1 MKKALIASFLFI
13 CLLAGGGSALFGDAP
28 YNTYETQGI
37 RIASANST
45 EGQHLTGTDEENAD
59 EVYEA
64 TKDLHTTG
72 VPQDVDINTWRLRVE
87 GDKIENTLSLSY
99 EDLKKMNMVK
109 KEVTL
114 ICPGVFTDYAEWEGV
129 SLSDILDSARIQ
141 DGYKRVTVHGLD
153 GYKSHF
159 SPEEIERN
167 LIFLALKVNGVT
179 LPKEHGYPA
188 RIVAEEISGGKWV
201 KWVDKIE
208 VK

>member
-1 MKKALIASFLFI
+1 MKKVLIASFVLI
-13 CLLAGGGSALFGDAP
+13 CILAGSSALFGEMP
-28 YNTYETQGI
+28 YKPYMTQGM
-37 RIASANST
+37 RIAAASST
-45 EGQHLTGTDEENAD
+45 DEPDNTGTAEENAD

-72 VPQDVDINTWRLRVE
+72 IPQDVNIETWRLQVE
-87 GDKIENTLSLSY
+87 GDKIETALSLSY
-99 EDLKKMNMVK
+99 EDLKKMSMVK

-114 ICPGVFTDYAEWEGV
+114 ICPGVFTDNAEWEGI
-129 SLSDILDSARIQ
+129 SLSDILDQARIQ
-141 DGYKRVTVHGLD
+141 DGYKRVTIHGLD
-153 GYKSHF
+153 GYRSHF
-159 SPEEIERN
+159 TPEEIERN

-179 LPKEHGYPA
+179 IPKEHGYPA